1 MSKAAAPCSSCPSSK
16 TQPSSKASSLY
27 TSTIDCVLE
36 DVLPVNTDSVVKVKK
51 FKKFLDHDLKTL
63 NITGKLETNIHKNG
77 LTQTKMIVTYKDKK
91 TNKVNHLEINAID
104 NTNKKVESTI
114 KKAENTSKQS
124 RVSGC
129 PPAKNSYP
137 AGCTVTSCTASSIP
151 GYPIFSYTCPN
162 DSVINGVVSSSTEAG
177 SRAIKKLDLGS
188 QIVVDI
194 KGRKYAAFSVD
205 KFAG

>member
-1 MSKAAAPCSSCPSSK
+1 MSKAAAAPCSSCPSSK
-16 TQPSSKASSLY
+16 SEPSKKASSLY

-77 LTQTKMIVTYKDKK
+77 LTQTKMLVTYKDKK

-104 NTNKKVESTI
+104 NTIKKVENTNKKVE
-114 KKAENTSKQS
+114 NTDNKFA
-124 RVSGC
+124 SGC
-129 PPAKNSYP
+129 PPARNSYP

-151 GYPIFSYTCPN
+151 DDPIFSFTCPN

-188 QIVVDI
+188 QILVDI